1 VTSTPDW
8 VCLIALALTGMVLF
22 NVAVVEAVD
31 TGEPA
36 VVGTVVGLA
45 PVGVGLLVPAVERRR
60 PRAAIV
66 AGAIL
71 ASSGAAL
78 VQGFGDADRAALC
91 WSGVALCCEVA
102 FTVLAAPLLRTLS
115 PLGLAIRACALASVM
130 LLVAA
135 TLLEGSDGFV
145 RPDAGEGLAIGY
157 LAVASTSVAF
167 VLWYCALARLGPERT
182 GLFAGLMP
190 ISAALVGAA
199 VTAAS
204 LRAGHRHRHD
214 RHRDRSHR
222 GSGFRAHQ
230 RPGVRSVDN
239 GAHES
244 ANEWVEQFRLCHWSP
259 FIERRIPTEQQSTS
273 LPRGR
278 MRTTGAILIPWL
290 RSWRAVMPQMLGF
303 SHINLTVTDIQ
314 AAKRFWTDVMGFVL
328 AMEVS
333 DFCLFLDPV
342 SFTAVGVKDHDGTAE
357 GAFDERR
364 PGLDHLA
371 LSVSD
376 VGQLTTWAE
385 HLAAHNVEHSEIEES
400 DLGYH
405 LNLRAPER
413 IPLELFVLK
422 ADAAATLTAEP
433 TEATE

>member
-1 VTSTPDW
+1 MTSTPDW

-182 GLFAGLMP
+182 AC
-190 ISAALVGAA
+190 S
-199 VTAAS
+199 
-204 LRAGHRHRHD
+204 
-214 RHRDRSHR
+214 R
-222 GSGFRAHQ
+222 GSCPSAPRWSAPPSPPPRCGRAPSSARSSPGPESPWVWGPGAPATRRAFSRQ
-230 RPGVRSVDN
+230 RGSR
-239 GAHES
+239 
-244 ANEWVEQFRLCHWSP
+244 
-259 FIERRIPTEQQSTS
+259 
-273 LPRGR
+273 
-278 MRTTGAILIPWL
+278 
-290 RSWRAVMPQMLGF
+290 
-303 SHINLTVTDIQ
+303 
-314 AAKRFWTDVMGFVL
+314 
-328 AMEVS
+328 
-333 DFCLFLDPV
+333 
-342 SFTAVGVKDHDGTAE
+342 
-357 GAFDERR
+357 
-364 PGLDHLA
+364 
-371 LSVSD
+371 
-376 VGQLTTWAE
+376 VGQ
-385 HLAAHNVEHSEIEES
+385 
-400 DLGYH
+400 
-405 LNLRAPER
+405 
-413 IPLELFVLK
+413 
-422 ADAAATLTAEP
+422 
-433 TEATE
+433 